1 MNRLKLVKPTS
12 MGAAIPNSA
21 SPGPILTHYTHC
33 ADHLAPLTES
43 YLELLAWECVRQILE
58 CFFLLSQGVPRWSIR
73 ERPANIR
80 SLHEDGF
87 HSQGQDGVEATP
99 VERDR
104 NFISSRIDTILAL
117 LPTLCQMTPKIP
129 NLDSATRFP

>member
-43 YLELLAWECVRQILE
+43 YLELLAWECDGSALDRSSNV
-58 CFFLLSQGVPRWSIR
+58 SSSYPRVC
-73 ERPANIR
+73 
-80 SLHEDGF
+80 
-87 HSQGQDGVEATP
+87 QDGRLENGPQISALSMKMASTAKARMAWKRRPLSVTETSFHVGLTP
-99 VERDR
+99 
-104 NFISSRIDTILAL
+104 F
-117 LPTLCQMTPKIP
+117 
-129 NLDSATRFP
+129 